1 MPWQTCNLNP
11 FGKHVGD
18 CVVRALSLALDQ
30 DWDTTYLELMSQG
43 FSMKDMP
50 SSNAVWGQYLKN
62 KGYKRYVIPDECPDC
77 YTVDEFCMDNP
88 QGVYILGTGT
98 HVVTVKDG
106 SYYDTWDSGR
116 EIPLYYFEKE
126 S

>member
-77 YTVDEFCMDNP
+77 YTINEFCMDNP
-88 QGVYILGTGT
+88 QGIYILGTGT

>member
-77 YTVDEFCMDNP
+77 YTISEFCADNP
-88 QGVYILGTGT
+88 QGIYILGTGT

>member
-62 KGYKRYVIPDECPDC
+62 KGYKRHVIPDECPDC
-77 YTVDEFCMDNP
+77 YTISEFCTDNP
-88 QGVYILGTGT
+88 QGIYILGTGT

>member
-88 QGVYILGTGT
+88 RGVYILGTGT

>member
-30 DWDTTYLELMSQG
+30 DWDVTYLELMSQG

-62 KGYKRYVIPDECPDC
+62 QGYKRYIIPNECPDC
-77 YTVDEFCMDNP
+77 YTISEFANDNP
-88 QGVYILGTGT
+88 IGTYILATGT

-116 EIPLYYFEKE
+116 EIPIYYFKKE
-126 S
+126 P

>member
-30 DWDTTYLELMSQG
+30 DWDTPYLELMSQG

-62 KGYKRYVIPDECPDC
+62 KGYKRHIIPDECPDC
-77 YTVDEFCMDNP
+77 YTISEFCMDNP

>member
-50 SSNAVWGQYLKN
+50 ASNAVWGQYLKN
-62 KGYKRYVIPDECPDC
+62 KGYKRHVIPDECPDC
-77 YTVDEFCMDNP
+77 YTISEFCTDNP
-88 QGVYILGTGT
+88 QGIYILGTGT

>member
-62 KGYKRYVIPDECPDC
+62 KGYKRYIISDECPDC
-77 YTVDEFCMDNP
+77 YTVAEFCTDNP

-116 EIPLYYFEKE
+116 EIPIYYFEKE

>member
-62 KGYKRYVIPDECPDC
+62 KGFKRYIIPDECPDC
-77 YTVDEFCMDNP
+77 YTVAEFCADNP

-116 EIPLYYFEKE
+116 EIPIYYFEKE

>member
-62 KGYKRYVIPDECPDC
+62 KGYKRYIIPDECPDC
-77 YTVDEFCMDNP
+77 YTVAEFCTDNP

-106 SYYDTWDSGR
+106 NYYDTWDSGR
-116 EIPLYYFEKE
+116 EIPIYYFEKE

>member
-98 HVVTVKDG
+98 HVITVKDG

>member
-62 KGYKRYVIPDECPDC
+62 KGYKRHIIPDECPDC
-77 YTVDEFCMDNP
+77 YTVAEFCTDNP

-116 EIPLYYFEKE
+116 EIPIYYFEKE

>member
-77 YTVDEFCMDNP
+77 YTIDEFCMDNP

>member
-62 KGYKRYVIPDECPDC
+62 KGFKRHIIPDECPDC
-77 YTVDEFCMDNP
+77 YTISEFCADNP
-88 QGVYILGTGT
+88 QGIYILGTGT

>member
-62 KGYKRYVIPDECPDC
+62 KGYKRYIIPDECPDC
-77 YTVDEFCMDNP
+77 YTVAEFCTDNP

-116 EIPLYYFEKE
+116 EIPIYYFEKE

>member
-77 YTVDEFCMDNP
+77 YTISEFCTDNP
-88 QGVYILGTGT
+88 QGIYILGTGT